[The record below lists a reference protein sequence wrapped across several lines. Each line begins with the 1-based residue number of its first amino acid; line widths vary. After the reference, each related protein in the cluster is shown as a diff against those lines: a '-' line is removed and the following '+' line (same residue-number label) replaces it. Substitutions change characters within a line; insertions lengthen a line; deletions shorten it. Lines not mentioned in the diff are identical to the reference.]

1 MTDIFSKNKRTQI
14 MKANKRRGNKSTEL
28 KLIEIFKKN
37 GIKGW
42 RRNYK
47 LFGSPD
53 FVFLEERTAIFTD
66 GCFWHGHDCRN
77 TKPSTNKDYWQKKIE
92 NNKKHDRSV
101 NETLKTKNWKVIRIW
116 ECELKK
122 GDLPQKLEFLI
133 KRIDRGGLI
142 QT

>member
-1 MTDIFSKNKRTQI
+1 
-14 MKANKRRGNKSTEL
+14 MKANKRKGNKSTEL

-53 FVFLEERTAIFTD
+53 FVFQKKKVAIFAD

-77 TKPSTNKDYWQKKIE
+77 TKPSTNKEYWDKKIAA
-92 NNKKHDRSV
+92 NKAHDKKV
-101 NETLKTKNWKVIRIW
+101 NETLVEKNWTVIRIW
-116 ECELKK
+116 ECQLKK
-122 GDLPQKLEFLI
+122 GDLPEQLSFL
-133 KRIDRGGLI
+133 KQD
-142 QT
+142 

>member
-1 MTDIFSKNKRTQI
+1 MADIFPKSKRSQI

-47 LFGSPD
+47 LYGSPD
-53 FVFLEERTAIFTD
+53 FVFLKKRVAVFAD

-77 TKPSTNKDYWQKKIE
+77 TKPSTNKEYWDKKIAA
-92 NNKKHDRSV
+92 NKKHDKKV
-101 NETLKTKNWKVIRIW
+101 TEILENKNWTVIRIW
-116 ECELKK
+116 ECQLKK
-122 GDLPQKLEFLI
+122 GDLPDQLSFLHQ
-133 KRIDRGGLI
+133 D
-142 QT
+142 